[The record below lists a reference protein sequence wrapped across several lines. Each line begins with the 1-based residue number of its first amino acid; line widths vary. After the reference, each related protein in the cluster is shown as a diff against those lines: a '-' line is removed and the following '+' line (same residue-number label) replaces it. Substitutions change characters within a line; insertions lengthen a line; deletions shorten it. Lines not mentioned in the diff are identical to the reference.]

1 MDLSSVVL
9 ICAVSI
15 GGVYTMGK
23 LWFYYRYLQ
32 LVDHVKLSK
41 PTPIS
46 VVRMDSPLLV

>member
-1 MDLSSVVL
+1 MEPSILVFV
-9 ICAVSI
+9 CAVSI
-15 GGVYTMGK
+15 GGLYTVGK
-23 LWFYYRYLQ
+23 FFFYYRYLQ